1 MRKTEYSPTSCLKII
16 KDIRKETNVI
26 IIVAIRNCQGVF
38 KLSFTLIIDST
49 TIKLYWCEKFY
60 SFKPRKE
67 FMEKKAAVLILILI
81 LFMSSI
87 AYHSTLVFQTP
98 EVELPKE
105 KVLSRISEAQRDILL
120 RDGYTLIYYN
130 YTSEDE
136 IKRYLEYFVSKND
149 AYLIGNNVGNL
160 SEDFLKVE
168 SLKGSR
174 EMKDPSLN
182 DTIDLICEI
191 ITYPPLECTLREI
204 E

>member
-1 MRKTEYSPTSCLKII
+1 
-16 KDIRKETNVI
+16 
-26 IIVAIRNCQGVF
+26 
-38 KLSFTLIIDST
+38 
-49 TIKLYWCEKFY
+49 
-60 SFKPRKE
+60 
-67 FMEKKAAVLILILI
+67 MEKKAVVLILILI

-87 AYHSTLVFQTP
+87 AYNYTLVFQTP

-105 KVLSRISEAQRDILL
+105 KVLSRISETQRDILL

-149 AYLIGNNVGNL
+149 AYLIGNNVGSL
-160 SEDFLKVE
+160 GEDFLKVE